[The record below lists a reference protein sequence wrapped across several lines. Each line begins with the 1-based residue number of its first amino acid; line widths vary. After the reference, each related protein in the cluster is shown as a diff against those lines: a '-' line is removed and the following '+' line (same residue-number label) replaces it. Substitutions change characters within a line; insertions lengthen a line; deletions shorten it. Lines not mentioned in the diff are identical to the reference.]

1 MVPTTTMRVVSKGR
15 FAARLGRS
23 LFGRA
28 PAAVLWGEDRPI
40 PIQPNRGIAVI
51 VSSAV
56 PA

>member
-1 MVPTTTMRVVSKGR
+1 MVPTTTVRVVSKGR

-40 PIQPNRGIAVI
+40 QPNRSIAVI